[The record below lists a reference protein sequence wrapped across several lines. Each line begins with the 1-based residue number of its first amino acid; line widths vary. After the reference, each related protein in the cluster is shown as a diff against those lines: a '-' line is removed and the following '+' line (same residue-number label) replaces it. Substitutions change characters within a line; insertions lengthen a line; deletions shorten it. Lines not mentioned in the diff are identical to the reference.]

1 MVFPE
6 KLKPGDTIGLAAP
19 AFPVSEEKRD
29 AGAALLERMG
39 YHVTM
44 GACLKELYDFHGYL
58 AGDAKK
64 RAEDLNRMFADP
76 EIKAVFCVRGGYGSA
91 HIMKYLDYDLI
102 RKNPKIFVGYSDLT
116 NLHTVL
122 NQICGLVT
130 FHGPMVVSNMLAG
143 YDDYSRESL
152 RRAMEMEPG
161 QEVEFLNPPEK
172 PAVGV
177 LRKGQARGQ
186 ITGGNLS
193 LIVGSIGTF
202 YQPDTRGKILFLEDI
217 EETIPRLD
225 MYITHLED
233 AGMMEYAAGI
243 VLGNFEGC
251 DNSRYDGSYSLE
263 EFLHDRFRDYR
274 IPVLYRVCS
283 DHGKPMGTIPMGT
296 ICRMDGENGRLFFQ
310 REL

>member
-152 RRAMEMEPG
+152 RRAMEME
-161 QEVEFLNPPEK
+161 FLNPPEK

-296 ICRMDGENGRLFFQ
+296 VCRMDGENGRLFFQ